1 VLQLLLGQGPPS
13 LQARLR
19 PFWRV
24 LQRVWLQVR
33 QPSSRGQLL
42 WVPVQLFWPLQLWV
56 QQLSWQALPL
66 LGRLAWLVPR
76 PSWQAQLLSLPV
88 RRLSQVQL
96 LCWLVQRPWQVSQPF
111 LPLVQ
116 QLWVLPPSWQRV
128 PQPWRLRLSSRVRPL
143 SSRVHSSQRVQI
155 FLLWPCC
162 YLQEWVAKNVSVRV
176 VGALKRFSAPL
187 AG

>member
-1 VLQLLLGQGPPS
+1 VLQLLFWRGPLS

-42 WVPVQLFWPLQLWV
+42 WVPVQLFWPVQLWV

-88 RRLSQVQL
+88 RQLLSLQPSWLVPPVCLLRALQQVQSSWLAQRLSQVQL
-96 LCWLVQRPWQVSQPF
+96 LF
-111 LPLVQ
+111 
-116 QLWVLPPSWQRV
+116 
-128 PQPWRLRLSSRVRPL
+128 
-143 SSRVHSSQRVQI
+143 
-155 FLLWPCC
+155 
-162 YLQEWVAKNVSVRV
+162 
-176 VGALKRFSAPL
+176 
-187 AG
+187 